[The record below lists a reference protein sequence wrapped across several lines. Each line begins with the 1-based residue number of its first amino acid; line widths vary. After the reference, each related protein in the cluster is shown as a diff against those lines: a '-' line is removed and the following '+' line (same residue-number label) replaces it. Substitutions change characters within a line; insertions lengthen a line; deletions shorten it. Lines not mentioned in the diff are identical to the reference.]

1 MLKFEYMCHSGS
13 DLLVCNAARVS
24 FAKQTEWKFFWEFDQ
39 EDPRAK
45 GKPVSLSDKD
55 MRLIV
60 YLAREKHL
68 LPFRHPTA
76 TFRCSAPVFLARQL
90 GKHQAGMSW
99 SEESR
104 RYIKSEPV
112 LYWPD
117 TWRKAA
123 ANVKQGSTDEPI
135 DVSSICKHGNDVHS
149 LLYECVD
156 MYNTMID
163 RGVAPEQARMILPQ
177 NMMINWVWTGT
188 LLAWFH
194 LWEQRS
200 EAHAQKE
207 ARDFAGLVDEELFK
221 LYPASWESLKAQG
234 SK

>member
-1 MLKFEYMCHSGS
+1 MMKFEYVCHSGS

-24 FAKQTEWKFFWEFDQ
+24 FSKQTTMLSEKD
-39 EDPRAK
+39 AK
-45 GKPVSLSDKD
+45 
-55 MRLIV
+55 LIT
-60 YLAREKHL
+60 YLARERRL

-90 GKHQAGMSW
+90 GEHQAGMSW

-104 RYIKSEPV
+104 LYIKYEPV
-112 LYWPD
+112 LYWPE

-135 DVSSICKHGNDVHS
+135 DISSIYKHGNDAHS

-163 RGVAPEQARMILPQ
+163 RGVAPEQARMMLPQ

-194 LWEQRS
+194 LWEQHS

-221 LYPASWESLKAQG
+221 LYPASWKSLKAQG